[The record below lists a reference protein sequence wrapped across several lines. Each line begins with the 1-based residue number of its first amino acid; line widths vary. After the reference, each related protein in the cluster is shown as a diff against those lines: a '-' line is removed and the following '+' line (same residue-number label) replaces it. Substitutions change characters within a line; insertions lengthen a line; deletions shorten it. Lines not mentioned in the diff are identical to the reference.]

1 MKAQIVWLLAIVI
14 ILYAAL
20 TVSKRADRFKN
31 IDNDA
36 ANELAKI
43 TQKLLPHRAICIR
56 GAQCISGKCLET
68 NNESTYGYCDAPLPI
83 RP

>member
-1 MKAQIVWLLAIVI
+1 MKQVFFLLLLLVI
-14 ILYAAL
+14 FLYFACL
-20 TVSKRADRFKN
+20 ETSEGFKN

-43 TQKLLPHRAICIR
+43 TQKVLPHRAICIR

-68 NNESTYGYCDAPLPI
+68 NNEATYGYCDKPI
-83 RP
+83 A

>member
-1 MKAQIVWLLAIVI
+1 MKKGIASLILLIVV
-14 ILYAAL
+14 LYGAFIA
-20 TVSKRADRFKN
+20 TSEGFKN

-36 ANELAKI
+36 ANELNKI

-68 NNESTYGYCDAPLPI
+68 NNETTYGYCSKPI
-83 RP
+83 A